1 MDAPDGWLNLE
12 TLDVTVDGPV
22 RIVTMNRPASL
33 NAADAVM
40 HRELADVWSL
50 LAADPRC
57 RAVVLTGAGRAFSAG
72 GDLPRMVA
80 TQRDQAIQDAVFD
93 EARRTVVGMLDLP
106 QPLIAA
112 VNGAAVG
119 LGASLVSLCDLAI
132 AAESAFLADPHLGV
146 GLVPADGAALLW
158 PMVMGLMR
166 AKEYVF
172 TGERIP
178 AARAQ
183 ELGLVN
189 RVVPAG
195 EELGC
200 AVDLAH
206 RLADQPARA
215 LQDTKRVMNLHAT
228 RALAG
233 MLDFALASE
242 RASVNSPEH
251 AELSRQLVAANE
263 ERVRSR
269 GSGRPGRA

>member
-1 MDAPDGWLNLE
+1 
-12 TLDVTVDGPV
+12 
-22 RIVTMNRPASL
+22 
-33 NAADAVM
+33 M
-40 HRELADVWSL
+40 HRELAEVWSL
-50 LAADPRC
+50 LAADPAC
-57 RAVVLTGAGRAFSAG
+57 RSVVLTGAGRAFSAG

-80 TQRDQAIQDAVFD
+80 TQQDQAIQDQVFD
-93 EARRTVVGMLDLP
+93 EARRTVAGMLDLP

-132 AAESAFLADPHLGV
+132 ASETAFLADPHLGV
-146 GLVPADGAALLW
+146 GLVPRRSRPAVADGDGPDASQGVRLHRRADSAA
-158 PMVMGLMR
+158 
-166 AKEYVF
+166 K
-172 TGERIP
+172 
-178 AARAQ
+178 AQ

-195 EELGC
+195 EVLGC
-200 AVDLAH
+200 AVEIAH
-206 RLADQPARA
+206 RLAGHPARA

-228 RALAG
+228 SALAG